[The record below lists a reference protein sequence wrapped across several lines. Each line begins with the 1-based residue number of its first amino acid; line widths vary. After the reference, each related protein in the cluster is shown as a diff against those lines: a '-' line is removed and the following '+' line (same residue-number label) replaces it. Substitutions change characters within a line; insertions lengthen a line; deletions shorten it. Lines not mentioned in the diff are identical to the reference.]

1 MQKNV
6 ERTEALQKEVDKT
19 GLSVD
24 EFAKRMQGL
33 ASSFDK
39 LTQSVDKNTAAQNKV
54 AEAGK
59 KAADAEKQGAD
70 KATDAID
77 KTGKATDELGRKL
90 KNTGDEGAE
99 GFGKLQK
106 AAAGFFTVAAAKEFA
121 GKVFQVRSEI
131 ESLETSF
138 RVLVGEKDKAD
149 ALFSSIREFATKTPM
164 QMKDL
169 ASAAQTMMQFNIP
182 VEQIME
188 NLKALGDVSMGDA
201 QKFQSLSLAF
211 AQMSST
217 GKLMGQDLL
226 QMINAGFNPLATMS
240 EKTGKSISELKDE
253 MSKGA
258 ISADMVRQAFIDA
271 TSEGGKF
278 AGMLEKQ
285 SHTLAGAYS
294 NLEGAILD
302 MFNAIGEQSEGIMM
316 GAIDVA
322 TTLAQNYEK
331 VGKVIIGL
339 VGTYGVYKAAVMAVN
354 VVKAIEDNYN
364 KKVAAAKLAETAATT
379 TATGAKVA
387 EAAAT
392 KSLSAAQLIHHG
404 RIMLVQKAH
413 ALLNATML
421 SNPYVLAATALAGLV
436 AVMWNM
442 KSTQDLV
449 NEAQDEYNR
458 KKEEEIAKEKE
469 HMNKINELIEVA
481 GNEALSTDARRDAM
495 IVLMQKYPAL
505 FQNYN
510 TEIEALKDIAFWKA
524 KIAEIESGKSITLAQ
539 NELYNVNKRINELE
553 AKGKGKAR
561 YSAFTR
567 KGGRT
572 SEEEIELI
580 QLKKQR
586 AEINKQVKADA
597 DKNYLKNLTGV
608 SNEELQR
615 QITERKSLIAK
626 ISVAEQQG
634 KKMVGKTQIGGVV
647 GVYTKEEL
655 ESQTKILEW
664 EQNRRQEIIKNS
676 TKDFKKESTKARQ
689 QAQNDLKS
697 WEALTDPKKRAKSK
711 LEVDGKKVSEMNDS
725 EFFEVL
731 EKRQKAYEE
740 AKKKEDAYN
749 KAANGGATPK
759 KTKEKVDHTAEQEAQ
774 QDAQRRQKL
783 FDLAQKEKER
793 QANEE
798 ANLEGILADL
808 KIASEKDASKREQMQ
823 REKDHKERLAEID
836 RQVEEWKK
844 ANYQAAKEEWEAKNK
859 DKKTS
864 FADTE
869 EGKDGWEG
877 QKLTETQEKTRK
889 AMLQK
894 ETEDEKRAAEERAQ
908 SLISAHQ
915 SYTDRKIQLD
925 KEYAETV
932 RQIDEEIAKAKE
944 RNDQESVD
952 ALTRTKQQAAT
963 DHAKDQSALSLDI
976 LKESPEYIRA
986 FEDLQQTS
994 SETLEYLIEE
1004 FEKAKDAAAQGLD
1017 PKDLKEYTDTIQ
1029 RMNDELNSRNPFK
1042 AMREA
1047 SLEMKEAHE
1056 EVVAA
1061 EKEVEDAEKQLAQVR
1076 EKGSHWVVTIDK
1088 STGKLVATYMTEKK
1102 AQENV
1107 TKAKKKKITAT
1118 DKERKATEK
1127 HRKAEKEAIDAVEEL
1142 CDAVSNL
1149 GSVIG
1154 GSAGEIISLIGD
1166 VGSFAVN
1173 VINTVN
1179 QIIENVQAVAEEA
1192 SAAIK
1197 AVESA
1202 SVILAVIGAAL
1213 QIMQK
1218 LTSMFGANY
1227 DEYNE
1232 LVGQYENLIDVW
1244 DELID
1249 RKQEYIKIS
1258 YGSEVTK
1265 VGKEVIALLE
1275 EETKAWRK
1283 LGKERLNAGASAGSR
1298 SIGVRSRDDMDDQD
1312 WIAVAKSLGRSTE
1325 NWVGLGGRLEGLFD
1339 LSVEQLTKLREDVPA
1354 FWAKLD
1360 EDVRN
1365 YLNDIIDGAERI
1377 AEQEALMKERI
1388 TGLSFDTAF
1397 DDLMDYMYEVADGSE
1412 DVMDDIAENW
1422 QQMINRMVVS
1432 NIIGNRMREELEKW
1446 YNELYEMQA
1455 AKSKELSDLE
1465 DDLKN
1470 KRITEYSYNISL
1482 DDINKRYEESIEK
1495 AKKGYSDIVDSG
1507 KKEIEELTEL
1517 GIIKPIEDATDE
1529 IKVYFEDLKDSWKET
1544 LSDMSAT
1551 TEDWKNELID
1561 QVLSD
1566 LVESTILNAPFDT
1579 MIDGAEKHFDDFGKY
1594 LEDWTDRYKGVLEDE
1609 TLSDEERTK
1618 KLKALIDEQTNLR
1631 EKQAEKSRQLA
1642 EGLGKDMTEAFS
1654 NSLDNLGDTLLDA
1667 LLNAGDDAEKAA
1679 EDLGKQI
1686 GSTLIKEMLQEL
1698 LAQEKYADR
1707 IATIKEHWQK
1717 ALKGEDGYTYDSVMG
1732 EIVDLNNDIA
1742 NDDAIGV
1749 LADQWKAL
1757 NKQMDES
1764 KSLFDGIKSSF
1775 TSAMMDIKK
1784 TSEDFGQEIGKTI
1797 AQKIIEEMVVS
1808 SAIQPLI
1815 DNLQKA
1821 FDAARSVQGATY
1833 TDIINDEGV
1842 QAAMTAL
1849 KDAFPDLQQTAKE
1862 IMEGMGVKMNEE
1874 AKQGF
1879 SDLKGTFVS
1888 TLTDMEADA
1897 ETLGKNLG
1905 KSMMEQMLNAMV
1917 EKKYSEDL
1925 KKINDEWADAL
1936 EAGDPAKIEEIKQ
1949 KAEALFSTI
1958 ENDTSIKKLA
1968 DEIKSLTDDSTSPF
1982 DSLRSSFLSALTDM
1996 TTSTKDFT
2004 KEISTMIAKSFV
2016 DSFVLG
2022 EQFDAKLAEWKKKYK
2037 DITTNAGLSE
2047 EQRMRELRGLSN
2059 LISQERDNMQA
2070 EVTDIYKM
2078 LGIKDGQDQSA
2089 TMNMAE
2095 AATYD
2100 QFELYLGMATSHL
2113 MVAEQTKGITQ
2124 QILDTLN
2131 AMSNVTGGT
2140 NYGEQIFMRLGTTN
2154 EYLLAVK
2161 KATEGIR
2168 SEFSVKLDRMNAQL
2182 AKWG

>member
-1 MQKNV
+1 MEEQNLGFVAGIDHSGFDKDAKHIQDSV
-6 ERTEALQKEVDKT
+6 EQVAKKVEQS

-33 ASSFDK
+33 LASFDR
-39 LTQSVDKNTAAQNKV
+39 LTQAVDKNTSAQEK
-54 AEAGK
+54 AMGAGK

-90 KNTGDEGAE
+90 KKTGDEGSAV
-99 GFGKLQK
+99 FDKLQK
-106 AAAGFFTVAAAKEFA
+106 AAAGFFTLAAAKEF
-121 GKVFQVRSEI
+121 GQKIYQVRSEI

-169 ASAAQTMMQFNIP
+169 ASAAQTMMSFNIP
-182 VEQIME
+182 VEQIMD

-211 AQMSST
+211 SQMSAT

-240 EKTGKSISELKDE
+240 EKTGKSISQLKDE
-253 MSKGA
+253 MSQGA

-302 MFNAIGEQSEGIMM
+302 MFNSIGEQSEGIMM

-339 VGTYGVYKAAVMAVN
+339 VGTYGVYKAAVMLVT
-354 VVKAIEDNYN
+354 
-364 KKVAAAKLAETAATT
+364 AAQALQTAGIGALTAAETVHY
-379 TATGAKVA
+379 GWLVLCEK
-387 EAAAT
+387 
-392 KSLSAAQLIHHG
+392 AQ
-404 RIMLVQKAH
+404 K
-413 ALLNATML
+413 LLNATML
-421 SNPYVLAATALAGLV
+421 ANPYVAAATAVAGLV

-442 KSTQDLV
+442 KSAQDLV
-449 NEAQDEYNR
+449 NDAEEEYNR
-458 KKEEEIAKEKE
+458 KKQETIAKEEE
-469 HMNKINELIEVA
+469 HRHKIEELVSIA
-481 GNEALSTDARRDAM
+481 GDESLSTDDRRAAL
-495 IVLMQKYPAL
+495 VQLELKYPSIFKKYA
-505 FQNYN
+505 
-510 TEIEALKDIAFWKA
+510 TEYEMLTHIRDIK
-524 KIAEIESGKSITLAQ
+524 AEIALLDGKTSLT
-539 NELYNVNKRINELE
+539 NKNVELEQTNKRIKELTN
-553 AKGKGKAR
+553 KAR
-561 YSAFTR
+561 SQYGGQEYIDTSQLSR
-567 KGGRT
+567 KELAELQAAKKRRDQLT
-572 SEEEIELI
+572 KEIKKESSQNYLTNLTGI
-580 QLKKQR
+580 SNEDLKKQ
-586 AEINKQVKADA
+586 INDR
-597 DKNYLKNLTGV
+597 N
-608 SNEELQR
+608 
-615 QITERKSLIAK
+615 SLIAK
-626 ISVAEQQG
+626 MKASGAKYG
-634 KKMVGKTQIGGVV
+634 KIQRGGVT
-647 GVYTKEEL
+647 GTFTLEEL
-655 ESQTKILEW
+655 EGQNGVLQKEM
-664 EQNRRQEIIKNS
+664 NRRKDIMENS
-676 TKDFKKESTKARQ
+676 TKNFKTESTKQRQ
-689 QAQNDLKS
+689 EAQKNLKA
-697 WEALTDPKKRAKSK
+697 WEALADPKKRAKSK

-725 EFFEVL
+725 EFYAVM
-731 EKRQKAYEE
+731 EKRQKAYEA

-759 KTKEKVDHTAEQEAQ
+759 KTKEKVDHTAEREAQ
-774 QDAQRRQKL
+774 QDAQRRQRL

-844 ANYQAAKEEWEAKNK
+844 ANYEAAKEEWEAKNK

-994 SETLEYLIEE
+994 SETLKYLIEE
-1004 FEKAKDAAAQGLD
+1004 FEKVKDSAAQSLD

-1042 AMREA
+1042 AMRDASAEA
-1047 SLEMKEAHE
+1047 KKAHE

-1076 EKGSHWVVTIDK
+1076 EKGSHWVVTVDK

-1107 TKAKKKKITAT
+1107 TKAKKKKITAM
-1118 DKERKATEK
+1118 DKELKANK
-1127 HRKAEKEAIDAVEEL
+1127 KQQKAEKEAMDAVNEL
-1142 CDAVSNL
+1142 CDSISNL

-1166 VGSFAVN
+1166 VGSFALN

-1179 QIIENVQAVAEEA
+1179 QVTQTMGDTATAV
-1192 SAAIK
+1192 SATIR

-1455 AKSKELSDLE
+1455 SKSKELSDLE

-1529 IKVYFEDLKDSWKET
+1529 IKVYFEDLKDAWKET

-1566 LVESTILNAPFDT
+1566 LVESTVLNAPFDT

-1667 LLNAGDDAEKAA
+1667 LLNAGDDADKAA

-1775 TSAMMDIKK
+1775 TSAMMDMKK